1 MYNKE
6 DFTMVKNITMPF
18 DTLRY
23 SKNLINAGFTP
34 QQAEAQAEALKDVI
48 DENLAT
54 KRDLFEVKRDL
65 ETAIHNVELKLK
77 ELELRMTIK
86 LGGMLVGGIGGLVVL
101 MKLFHL

>member
-1 MYNKE
+1 MVN
-6 DFTMVKNITMPF
+6 TMLF
-18 DTLRY
+18 DTLQY

-34 QQAEAQAEALKDVI
+34 QQAEVQAEALKKVI

-54 KRDLFEVKRDL
+54 KHDLFEVKRDL
-65 ETAIHNVELKLK
+65 ESAIHNVEVKLK

-86 LGGMLVGGIGGLVVL
+86 LGGMLVAGIGILIIM